1 MSLTIQLV
9 FVHKIFGA
17 VMWIFHDQS
26 PLMYVEVES
35 YMSLAAAVSLPDFGR
50 ILNVFSEQVYSDCA
64 TVIYIEVESCLS
76 LHG

>member
-1 MSLTIQLV
+1 
-9 FVHKIFGA
+9 
-17 VMWIFHDQS
+17 
-26 PLMYVEVES
+26 MYVEVES